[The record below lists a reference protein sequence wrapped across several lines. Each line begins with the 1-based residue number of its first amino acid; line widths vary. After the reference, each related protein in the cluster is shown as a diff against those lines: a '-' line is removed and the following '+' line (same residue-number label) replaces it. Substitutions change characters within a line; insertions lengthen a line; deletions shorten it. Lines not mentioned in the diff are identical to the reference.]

1 MHTSHASKP
10 TSDSL
15 IRHSTRVFALESTT
29 STRFRKLESELSVLR
44 TSLEAFKQ
52 HIYSQ
57 LGRQEKELQDSLAS
71 CFSTLCLEGKELVT
85 EREQRLEQISL
96 LEADLS
102 GLYVQMKG
110 CIQRVQRLE
119 QLI

>member
-1 MHTSHASKP
+1 MRTSHSSKP
-10 TSDSL
+10 ASDSL
-15 IRHSTRVFALESTT
+15 IHHSTRVFALEATT
-29 STRFRKLESELSVLR
+29 FTRLRKLESELSVLR

-57 LGRQEKELQDSLAS
+57 LDRQEKELQGYLAS
-71 CFSTLCLEGKELVT
+71 CVSTLWLEGKELET

-119 QLI
+119 QRI